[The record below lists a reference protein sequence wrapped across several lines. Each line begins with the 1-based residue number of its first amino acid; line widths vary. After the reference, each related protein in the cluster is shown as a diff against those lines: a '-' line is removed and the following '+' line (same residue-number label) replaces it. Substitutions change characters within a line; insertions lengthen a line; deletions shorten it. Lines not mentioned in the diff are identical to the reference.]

1 MWKLKDGSGYFVL
14 HKREKKG
21 SNILVVTDKGLSN
34 QASRKLIFYSKG
46 LKKILRSW
54 DLRLPENINMYL
66 SEDSGQLFFYPN
78 VESPLKDIHIFELNE
93 KYALKKLGVLK
104 MNGNKREET
113 PAKNINPRANKRRT
127 RASSASRKKVDKRNK
142 NTIQYI
148 FHRENIF
155 LLNPVKYEILAY
167 SSKMVFKYRINI
179 AGVSP
184 MDTLLEIY
192 PLGAQT
198 MLIHEYSVGN
208 VSPVSFKFLIFQ
220 VFYIYNFQFKEIR
233 RIEGYS
239 DIVYHNKTDGKENLF
254 LISKGDSSHFQI
266 LNTTLVR
273 DWLKSKRKN

>member
-1 MWKLKDGSGYFVL
+1 
-14 HKREKKG
+14 
-21 SNILVVTDKGLSN
+21 
-34 QASRKLIFYSKG
+34 
-46 LKKILRSW
+46 
-54 DLRLPENINMYL
+54 
-66 SEDSGQLFFYPN
+66 
-78 VESPLKDIHIFELNE
+78 
-93 KYALKKLGVLK
+93 

-192 PLGAQT
+192 PLGA
-198 MLIHEYSVGN
+198 
-208 VSPVSFKFLIFQ
+208 
-220 VFYIYNFQFKEIR
+220 
-233 RIEGYS
+233 
-239 DIVYHNKTDGKENLF
+239 
-254 LISKGDSSHFQI
+254 
-266 LNTTLVR
+266 
-273 DWLKSKRKN
+273 